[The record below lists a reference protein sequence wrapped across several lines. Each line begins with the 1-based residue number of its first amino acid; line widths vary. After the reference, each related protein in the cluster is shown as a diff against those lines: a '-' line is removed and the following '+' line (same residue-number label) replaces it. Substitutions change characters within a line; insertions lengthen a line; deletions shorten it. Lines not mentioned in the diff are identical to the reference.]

1 MKNNILQ
8 NDNPQYVLIQEEL
21 FSVREILRA
30 LYYDNTSEIIKN
42 VVDVLFFSKLLVTN
56 NQIVYNWVIYLLSNT
71 SPTDT
76 VEACNKAGRA
86 TMQQMQYN
94 LAIQIMAQEQLT
106 ASDYFFFFHLYIG
119 LVNGNE
125 DGQKLANKL
134 NTTRASS
141 MVYKNEIFTNHLT
154 YVVLLFLANPED
166 EPTQYKWNKAQ
177 LKKFLQD
184 ITNVLCETRKA
195 NKLVESLK
203 NEIAV
208 FIRRLENN
216 DGFPNVAR
224 ADFSNRLTNTLGQ
237 LDKMRKKITV

>member
-1 MKNNILQ
+1 MENNILQ

-21 FSVREILRA
+21 FTVREILRA

-42 VVDVLFFSKLLVTN
+42 VVDGLFFSKLIVTN
-56 NQIVYNWVIYLLSNT
+56 NHIVYSWVIYLLYNA
-71 SPTDT
+71 SPTES
-76 VEACNKAGRA
+76 VEASNKAGRA
-86 TMQQMQYN
+86 TMQQIQYD

-125 DGQKLANKL
+125 DGKKLANKL

-166 EPTQYKWNKAQ
+166 ESTQYKWNKAQ
-177 LKKFLQD
+177 LKKFLED
-184 ITNVLCETRKA
+184 ITNLLSETHKPNA
-195 NKLVESLK
+195 LVESLK
-203 NEIAV
+203 NEIGV
-208 FIRRLENN
+208 FIKRLGNN
-216 DGFPNVAR
+216 DGFPNAAR
-224 ADFSNRLTNTLGQ
+224 ADFSNCLVNTLGQ
-237 LDKMRKKITV
+237 LDKMRKTITV